1 MSWKPNGKK
10 TKTKSKIKVK
20 KSDKKMNKLRCPIPG
35 RKITIR
41 QMWLWFKGI
50 TVMGF
55 SASMVQL
62 GSCGPP
68 FWAEHRG
75 NNKVAP
81 FEGGR
86 SLVECGRWQ
95 AETARQLMF
104 WLDLWWKLATD
115 AGHPMST
122 QDRSSPNFM
131 LFMEGSAKPLNLPI
145 ESESRGLKY
154 IHKHRWWQLAP
165 PGFKRPP

>member
-1 MSWKPNGKK
+1 MELKKKRNWKPHRKKMKTVLKIKPRK
-10 TKTKSKIKVK
+10 TKTWAENQTEKNENQIENQSEK
-20 KSDKKMNKLRCPIPG
+20 KWQKMNKLRCPIPG

-122 QDRSSPNFM
+122 QDRSSPTLCSSWRVQRN
-131 LFMEGSAKPLNLPI
+131 
-145 ESESRGLKY
+145 
-154 IHKHRWWQLAP
+154 H
-165 PGFKRPP
+165 